1 MSTTLTLLLAF
12 GLSYGIAG
20 VYALLLV
27 WTKRYQKRV
36 LWLLFTPLLLG
47 GLTALAA
54 LGGQTLERQGILPDI
69 VPPFVFTE
77 TLKGVLLLLWLWTTR
92 YEMESLFDGGIYAIL
107 LGLSFEAFRSA
118 VCWWGHLPSLWCN
131 LSSSTLFPDP
141 LNALPLVALGLGFGL
156 AWQHRGRPFIW
167 LTVPG
172 GWLLDLLSLWGYRSL
187 ITSLD
192 APPWVHLV
200 LPGIGPLLLLG
211 IMAGW
216 HRHETHLL
224 RQYLHEEVTQGLIS
238 PAHYDTVCSI
248 SRQFN
253 ALWKAYPW
261 GRGPSTARFY
271 TYLTRLAFLKERM
284 QRRGATPQQQQAL
297 ARLRREVAL
306 LAPQAEV
313 G

>member
-1 MSTTLTLLLAF
+1 MSTPLTLLLAF
-12 GLSYGIAG
+12 GLRYGISG
-20 VYALLLV
+20 VYAFLLA
-27 WTKRYQKRV
+27 WTKRYLKRV
-36 LWLLFTPLLLG
+36 LSLQFMPLLLA

-54 LGGQTLERQGILPDI
+54 LGGQPLEKQGMLPHI
-69 VPPFVFTE
+69 MPPFVLTE
-77 TLKGVLLLLWLWTTR
+77 AIKGVLLLLWLWTTR
-92 YEMESLFDGGIYAIL
+92 YEVESLFDGGVYALL

-118 VCWWGHLPSLWCN
+118 ACWWGPSTSLWC
-131 LSSSTLFPDP
+131 SSSSLRVFPDP

-156 AWQHRGRPFIW
+156 AWQHRGHPSIW
-167 LTVPG
+167 LAVPG
-172 GWLLDLLSLWGYRSL
+172 GWFLDILSLWGYRFL
-187 ITSLD
+187 ITSLS
-192 APPWVHLV
+192 AHPWAHLV

-224 RQYLHEEVTQGLIS
+224 RQHLHEEVTQGLIS
-238 PAHYDTVCSI
+238 PAHYETACSI

-253 ALWKAYPW
+253 ALRKAYPW

-271 TYLTRLAFLKERM
+271 TNLTRLAFLKERM